1 MEDRNMSL
9 KTLIKHIEN
18 KWYILVML
26 LLIGGFVA
34 LWMEMTGRLN
44 QVDEGNEFIRTLL
57 IIAYGISLL
66 SLVFYFSD
74 LIKVILNTPWLWL
87 LICWAVLSFLWS
99 NQPELTLRRSFSL
112 LFATLLGVT
121 LYIKYTFTDFLKLIS
136 FVLMIIILGS
146 ILIVFI
152 KPEWGIME
160 GNHEGAWRGIMTHKN
175 LLGIASLA
183 AITTLLYFWKAARGL
198 KRLIFWG
205 FLFSSFLVLFF
216 SRSLTSYLIACIL
229 LGSYVTIRL
238 ARKFR
243 KQWPIYA
250 IFIIGVFIVF
260 IFIIIVNYSSL
271 LSFFGRDV
279 TLTGRIPLWKAV
291 IPYIQERP
299 LLGYGYRSFWL
310 MTFGPSLNVWEIVG
324 WKAPHA
330 HNGYI
335 DLWLQLGIVGLILCL
350 IFIFDFFIKTIRN
363 IIMLNDEN
371 ETFNFQY
378 IALIALYIFLYNLSE
393 SIILQSTANHA
404 FYWVL
409 LVYLYIYV
417 KMTPKLSN

>member
-1 MEDRNMSL
+1 M
-9 KTLIKHIEN
+9 
-18 KWYILVML
+18 
-26 LLIGGFVA
+26 
-34 LWMEMTGRLN
+34 
-44 QVDEGNEFIRTLL
+44 
-57 IIAYGISLL
+57 
-66 SLVFYFSD
+66 
-74 LIKVILNTPWLWL
+74 
-87 LICWAVLSFLWS
+87 
-99 NQPELTLRRSFSL
+99 
-112 LFATLLGVT
+112 
-121 LYIKYTFTDFLKLIS
+121 
-136 FVLMIIILGS
+136 
-146 ILIVFI
+146 
-152 KPEWGIME
+152 
-160 GNHEGAWRGIMTHKN
+160 
-175 LLGIASLA
+175 
-183 AITTLLYFWKAARGL
+183 
-198 KRLIFWG
+198 
-205 FLFSSFLVLFF
+205 
-216 SRSLTSYLIACIL
+216 